1 MMKNESYCP
10 LITYSNNMVG
20 YAFVMRN
27 SFFVLLNTTTLFI
40 SLLQKGRKEMAREI
54 GKMTFEKIDHKA
66 VNYRRLC

>member
-1 MMKNESYCP
+1 MSLIALSSPTLTIWLCLCNER
-10 LITYSNNMVG
+10 L
-20 YAFVMRN
+20 
-27 SFFVLLNTTTLFI
+27 FFVLLSTTTLFI